1 MITVAY
7 RSIDRFSAR
16 RTFKT
21 LAAAQRFAQKWIG
34 ETPEIGSFYAV
45 SGDGVGRITVSGAA
59 ILDLFPKCREPA
71 VSFEELTYEQQQGDW
86 QDQLDDW
93 NGSDVHVNEDENAS
107 RAYADWM
114 SEGAADDFCPF

>member
-45 SGDGVGRITVSGAA
+45 SGDGVGRITVSGASL
-59 ILDLFPKCREPA
+59 LDLFPKCRESEP
-71 VSFEELTYEQQQGDW
+71 VRFEETYEQQQGDFNA
-86 QDQLDDW
+86 DEFHID
-93 NGSDVHVNEDENAS
+93 EDAAAS
-107 RAYADWM
+107 RAYADWL
-114 SEGAADDFCPF
+114 SEGSADERCPF